1 MSFSPGG
8 TASAFY
14 WTDKKLHTLIGGYY
28 SYLSK
33 CDVNSTPRRCLTHL
47 KILVDGKP
55 TVQNVRKKLDWIY
68 CSYTKEL
75 VSCFLTLFPSCFLCQ
90 NISSS
95 NSMYLQGFSYV
106 ELEDRL
112 GTVGMDILKHLFK
125 NCDFKYYDRESANS
139 SKSWSHGEISRCQ
152 TSSDACSMSSC
163 RMAQQDLDK
172 EINDVQNEVKKLQL
186 DEATEIHALCRLTD
200 AATWKIFLTIE
211 NDEQKRRFVLECIK

>member
-1 MSFSPGG
+1 MRYDPSDEMSFSPGG

-75 VSCFLTLFPSCFLCQ
+75 
-90 NISSS
+90 
-95 NSMYLQGFSYV
+95 GFSYV

-211 NDEQKRRFVLECIK
+211 NDEQKRRFVLECIKMQAPGSLG